1 MSKTTNLWIS
11 AVTMTLLTGPV
22 FALEEVKFGILHSN
36 WPKEVVQAQWAP
48 LATAMNKAIPGY
60 KFVILVFS
68 AAELSD
74 VVATRQIDFILTNP
88 TSYLLMF
95 ERSGLSAPLATLS
108 DLEQGQP
115 VKAFGGVIFTRAEER
130 DIHRLEDIR
139 SKTVAS
145 TSTDAFGGYQMQAYE
160 LSRIGIN
167 LRKDARLLITGQPHD
182 KVVAAVLDRR
192 ADIGFVRTGILES
205 LAREGKLDL
214 HKISI
219 INKQNLP
226 GFPVSAST
234 RLYPDW
240 PVSALPQTS
249 NYLKRKV
256 AAFLLTIGDNSALAH
271 ALDIQGFDVPS
282 NYTPVEDMLRELHL
296 PPYNISPS
304 FTARDVWYRYR
315 WVLVTAFTSFTIILF
330 LGLYSLLVNRR
341 LKERSLDLDF
351 ANKQL
356 QEEIV
361 ERKGMEDRIS
371 TLAFYDPLTQL
382 PNRRLLMD
390 RLSAALSISSRNQY
404 YGALL
409 FLDIDNFK
417 MLNDTLGHD
426 VGDLLLIE
434 AASRIESSVREADTV
449 ARLGG
454 DEFVMVIEGIDDHAD
469 TASQKVALLAEKIR
483 AALSEPYQLGN
494 NLYYSTPSIGVSLYL
509 GNEKTVD
516 ELLKC
521 ADIALYQ
528 AKSSGRNA
536 VRFFDPAMQR
546 AVEEHAALEADLR
559 QAILGRQLHLNY
571 QIQVNSD
578 LRPIGAEALVRWVHP
593 TRGIVSPME
602 FIPIAEESKLI
613 LDIGNWVLDT
623 ACRQLSEWSRNEVA
637 SNISLAVNVSAQQFR
652 QADFVDTV
660 AAKLRIY
667 ALNASHLKLELTESM
682 VLKDVKDVVTKMH
695 ALKAIGVTLA
705 MDDFGTGYSS
715 LSYLK
720 QLPLDQLKIDQ
731 SFVRDM
737 ITDPN
742 DAVMVKTIIDMA
754 HNFRLHV
761 IAEGV
766 ESKAQMDMLMKLGCK
781 AFQGYY
787 FSKPVPIEQF
797 EALLKQS

>member
-1 MSKTTNLWIS
+1 MSKTTFLWIS
-11 AVTMTLLTGPV
+11 AVTLTLLTGPLY
-22 FALEEVKFGILHSN
+22 ALEEVRLGILHAYR
-36 WPKEVVQAQWAP
+36 PKEMIEAQWAP

-60 KFVILVFS
+60 NFIVMVLSI
-68 AAELSD
+68 AEMNE

-95 ERSGLSAPLATLS
+95 NRSGLSAPLATLS

-115 VKAFGGVIFTRAEER
+115 VNAFGGVIFTRADQKNIR
-130 DIHRLEDIR
+130 KLEDIR
-139 SKTVAS
+139 SNTIAISS
-145 TSTDAFGGYQMQAYE
+145 TNTFGGYQMQAYE
-160 LSRIGIN
+160 LNQIGIN
-167 LRKDARLLITGQPHD
+167 LQKETHLLITGQPHE
-182 KVVAAVLDRR
+182 KVVEAVLARQ
-192 ADIGFVRTGILES
+192 ADLGFVRTGILES

-214 HKISI
+214 ATISI

-226 GFPVSAST
+226 GFPVYVST

-240 PVSALPQTS
+240 PVSALPHTS
-249 NYLKRKV
+249 SYLKRKV
-256 AAFLLTIGDNSALAH
+256 AAFLLNLGDNKALAR

-296 PPYNISPS
+296 PPFDISPT
-304 FTARDVWYRYR
+304 FTASDVWFRYR
-315 WVLVTAFTSFTIILF
+315 LLIVTALAAVAIISF
-330 LGLYSLLVNRR
+330 LGLYTLLVNRR
-341 LKERSLDLDF
+341 LKDRSLDLDF

-356 QEEIV
+356 QDEII
-361 ERKGMEDRIS
+361 ERKGMEDKVS
-371 TLAFYDPLTQL
+371 DLAFYDPLTRL

-390 RLSAALSISSRNQY
+390 RLSAALSISARNQY
-404 YGALL
+404 FGALL

-417 MLNDTLGHD
+417 MLNDTMGHD

-434 AASRIESSVREADTV
+434 AAARIKSILREADTV

-469 TASQKVALLAEKIR
+469 TASQTVALLAEKIR
-483 AALSEPYQLGN
+483 ATLSEPYQLGN
-494 NLYYSTPSIGVSLYL
+494 IIHYSTPSIGVSLYL
-509 GNEKTVD
+509 GNQKTVD

-528 AKSSGRNA
+528 AKNSGRNT
-536 VRFFDPAMQR
+536 VRFFDPAMQQ
-546 AVEEHAALEADLR
+546 AVEEHAALEKDLR
-559 QAILGRQLHLNY
+559 QVVPGKQLHLNY
-571 QIQVNSD
+571 QIQVDSD
-578 LRPIGAEALVRWVHP
+578 LRPIGAEALIRWIHP

-613 LDIGNWVLDT
+613 LDIGDWVLDT
-623 ACRQLSEWSRNEVA
+623 ACHQLSEWRKNKLTC
-637 SNISLAVNVSAQQFR
+637 NLSLAVNVSAQQFR

-660 AAKLRIY
+660 AAKLRTY
-667 ALNASHLKLELTESM
+667 ALEASQLKLELTESM
-682 VLKDVKDVVTKMH
+682 VLKDVRDVVSKMH

-720 QLPLDQLKIDQ
+720 LLPLDQLKIDQ

-754 HNFRLHV
+754 HNFRLNV

-766 ESKAQMDMLMKLGCK
+766 EIEAQMDMLMQLGCK

-787 FSKPVPIEQF
+787 FSKPLSIEQF
-797 EALLKQS
+797 ERLLKQS

>member
-1 MSKTTNLWIS
+1 MNRTNYRWIS
-11 AVTMTLLTGPV
+11 AITLALLTGPV
-22 FALEEVKFGILHSN
+22 IALEQVKFGILQAN
-36 WPKEVVQAQWAP
+36 WPKDVVQARWAP
-48 LATAMNKAIPGY
+48 LATAMNMAIPGY
-60 KFVILVFS
+60 EFVILIFS
-68 AAELSD
+68 AAELNE

-88 TSYLLMF
+88 TNYLLMF

-108 DLEQGQP
+108 DIEEGQP
-115 VKAFGGVIFTRAEER
+115 VSAFGGVIFTRAEQR
-130 DIHRLEDIR
+130 NIRRLEDIR
-139 SKTVAS
+139 NKTVAI

-160 LSRIGIN
+160 LNNAGIN
-167 LRKDARLLITGQPHD
+167 LRKDAHLLITGQPHE
-182 KVVAAVLDRR
+182 KVVEAVLNRR

-214 HKISI
+214 ARISI
-219 INKQNLP
+219 INRQTLP

-256 AAFLLTIGDNSALAH
+256 AAFLLTLGDNSALAH

-282 NYTPVEDMLRELHL
+282 NYTPVKDMLLELHL
-296 PPYNISPS
+296 PPFDISPT

-315 WVLVTAFTSFTIILF
+315 WLLITALSSVSIILF
-330 LGLYSLLVNRR
+330 LGLYTLLVNRR

-351 ANKQL
+351 ANKLL
-356 QEEIV
+356 QDEVV
-361 ERKGMEDRIS
+361 ERKGMEDKIS
-371 TLAFYDPLTQL
+371 SLAFYDPLTRL

-390 RLSAALSISSRNQY
+390 RLSAALSISARNQY

-417 MLNDTLGHD
+417 TLNDTLGHD

-469 TASQKVALLAEKIR
+469 AASQKVALLAEKIR
-483 AALSEPYQLGN
+483 ATLSEPYQLGN
-494 NLYYSTPSIGVSLYL
+494 NIHYSTPSIGVSLYL
-509 GNEKTVD
+509 GNEKSVD

-528 AKSSGRNA
+528 AKNSGRNA

-559 QAILGRQLHLNY
+559 QVIPGRQLHLSY
-571 QIQVNSD
+571 QIQVDSD
-578 LRPIGAEALVRWVHP
+578 LRPIGAEALVRWIHP

-623 ACRQLSEWSRNEVA
+623 ACRQLNEWSKNETA
-637 SNISLAVNVSAQQFR
+637 CKISLAVNVSAKQFR
-652 QADFVDTV
+652 QADFVATV

-667 ALNASHLKLELTESM
+667 ALSASHLKLELTESM

-754 HNFRLHV
+754 HNFHLNV

-766 ESKAQMDMLMKLGCK
+766 ESEAQMDMLMRLGCK

-787 FSKPVPIEQF
+787 FSKPLPIDQF
-797 EALLKQS
+797 EALLKKS